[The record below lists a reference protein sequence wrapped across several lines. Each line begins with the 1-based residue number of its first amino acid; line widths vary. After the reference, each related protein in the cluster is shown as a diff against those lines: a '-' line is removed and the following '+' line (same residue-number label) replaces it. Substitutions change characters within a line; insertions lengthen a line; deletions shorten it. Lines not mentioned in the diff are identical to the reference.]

1 MLQSLLQR
9 TWTRGTPALQSLM
22 FPSISNENSL
32 VMNSVWHMD
41 DGVGSGSRGS
51 SCIITKNGTAIIFRI
66 HHLCGQRNLGV
77 KNWSPTQWRR
87 RSTVANGH
95 ASCRQC
101 RREVWDDPSK
111 GYLVEQLHERLTFG
125 RVHGDRLMELFE
137 YWVDNLSAGYR
148 KRLSHEGTVRST
160 DPIHPR
166 RWWCTARQSWT
177 FDPSNSVYSLVL
189 EIIAPRSVQWNLNT
203 RGDIAE
209 AFLAVA
215 MQPGADVAAREIAGW
230 IERTAGLMY
239 SVYGYFPSLDSEDK
253 LRERLGM

>member
-1 MLQSLLQR
+1 
-9 TWTRGTPALQSLM
+9 
-22 FPSISNENSL
+22 
-32 VMNSVWHMD
+32 MD
-41 DGVGSGSRGS
+41 
-51 SCIITKNGTAIIFRI
+51 C
-66 HHLCGQRNLGV
+66 HLCRLPNLGV
-77 KNWSPTQWRR
+77 RNWSPTQWKRK
-87 RSTVANGH
+87 STVAEGH
-95 ASCRQC
+95 AGCKQC
-101 RREVWDDPSK
+101 RRDLRGDPTK
-111 GYLVEQLHERLTFG
+111 DYLVEELRESLIIG
-125 RVHGDRLMELFE
+125 MVHGDRLMEFFE

-166 RWWCTARQSWT
+166 MWWCTARQSWT

-189 EIIAPRSVQWNLNT
+189 EIIAPRSAQWSLNM

-239 SVYGYFPSLDSEDK
+239 AVYGYFPSLDSEDK

>member
-1 MLQSLLQR
+1 
-9 TWTRGTPALQSLM
+9 
-22 FPSISNENSL
+22 
-32 VMNSVWHMD
+32 MD
-41 DGVGSGSRGS
+41 
-51 SCIITKNGTAIIFRI
+51 C
-66 HHLCGQRNLGV
+66 HLCRLPNLGRRH
-77 KNWSPTQWRR
+77 WAATQWRR
-87 RSTVANGH
+87 KSTVAEGY
-95 ASCRQC
+95 AGCKQC
-101 RREVWDDPSK
+101 RRELRDDPTK
-111 GYLVEQLHERLTFG
+111 DYLVEELRESLIIG
-125 RVHGDRLMELFE
+125 RVHGDRLMEFFE

-148 KRLSHEGTVRST
+148 KRLSHEGTLRST
-160 DPIHPR
+160 DLIHPR
-166 RWWCTARQSWT
+166 MWWCDARQSWT

-189 EIIAPRSVQWNLNT
+189 EIIAPRSAQWNPKT